1 VPPFLPAG
9 GTREFLKELRLR
21 LSTRHPVPSIDM
33 VRVTIVTIIW
43 LVLSAVRVLV
53 ALAVAIAKVA
63 GIPRASRVIARLLTR
78 K

>member
-1 VPPFLPAG
+1 
-9 GTREFLKELRLR
+9 
-21 LSTRHPVPSIDM
+21 
-33 VRVTIVTIIW
+33 
-43 LVLSAVRVLV
+43 V